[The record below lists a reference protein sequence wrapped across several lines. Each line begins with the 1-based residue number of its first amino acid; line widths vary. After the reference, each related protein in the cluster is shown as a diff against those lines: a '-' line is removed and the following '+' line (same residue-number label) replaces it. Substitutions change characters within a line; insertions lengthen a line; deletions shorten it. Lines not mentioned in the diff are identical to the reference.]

1 MKPLRIPG
9 LIDVIHVADPAEI
22 IEVNRDPRFDRK
34 FDLHWPFL
42 NWLIVK
48 RALAVLSFA
57 GQRFPTMISRDSPT
71 RAAAQT
77 KLGQALDAQAAAIR
91 QGPAELAGLVSWLQD
106 GGSDVQ
112 LGIAIQ
118 QLVGQLFS
126 PTFKATPES
135 WHAAK
140 ILVTAPRSP
149 NVLRTIWWFVSGKLP
164 RAKKLLAGM
173 VNGDLAGVNG
183 IGIAAHNI
191 VNSMIQM
198 KHLYSDPAQRKSL
211 SPEEAVRR
219 SLTAPVSLLRQ
230 ATTNGAIRG
239 CPFSKASL
247 LVLEIGTASKLVGGS
262 SLVFM
267 DDSWSGCPAAHWVAA
282 MLEGV
287 WKRASSAV

>member
-1 MKPLRIPG
+1 MKRLRIPG

-22 IEVNRDPRFDRK
+22 IEVNRDARFDRQ
-34 FDLHWPFL
+34 FDVRWPFL

-48 RALAVLSFA
+48 RTLAVLSFA
-57 GQRFPTMISRDSPT
+57 GHRFPTMISRNSTT
-71 RAAAQT
+71 RAAAQR
-77 KLGQALDAQAAAIR
+77 KLAQALDAQAEAVR
-91 QGPAELAGLVSWLQD
+91 QGPAELAGLVSWLKD
-106 GGSDVQ
+106 GGPDER
-112 LGIAIQ
+112 LGIAVQ

-126 PTFKATPES
+126 PAFQATPES

-149 NVLRTIWWFVSGKLP
+149 NVLRTIWWFVSRKLP
-164 RAKKLLAGM
+164 RAKKLLAGL

-183 IGIAAHNI
+183 IGIACHNI

-198 KHLYSDPAQRKSL
+198 KRLYADPALRKSL
-211 SPEEAVRR
+211 SSEQAAGRC
-219 SLTAPVSLLRQ
+219 LTAPVSLLRQ
-230 ATTNGAIRG
+230 ASTPGAIRG